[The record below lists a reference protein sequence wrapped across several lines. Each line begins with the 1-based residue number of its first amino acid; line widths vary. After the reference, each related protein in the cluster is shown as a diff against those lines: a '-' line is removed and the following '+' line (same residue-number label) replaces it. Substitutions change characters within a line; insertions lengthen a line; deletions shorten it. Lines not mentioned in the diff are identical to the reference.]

1 VHAAVWIRLKVPPQ
15 RTGDVRRSA
24 ARRCLVWIRLKVPPQ
39 RTGDVPPLRRPP
51 PLPCLLLLG
60 PGCCRPLRCM
70 SAVLRA
76 CWPPDRRPRCASARP
91 RWVVLM
97 RGCGCVRAWVRVC
110 LDTASRA
117 AQAVGCPAVCL
128 SVCAH
133 VHSLRADGGADAWLW
148 LLACVGVRVPRAGPA
163 SREWVRVCR
172 VCAGCCDTAAA
183 AGGAAAADGA
193 AAVRPY
199 GSVAQPRRPRCAS
212 ARPRWVVL
220 MRGCGCVRA
229 WVRVCLGTASRA
241 AQAVGCPTVCL
252 SVCARVQS
260 LRADGGVDAWLWLLA
275 CVGVRVPRAVPAS
288 RE

>member
-1 VHAAVWIRLKVPPQ
+1 MPVATTLVQLYCAVQYGRTQSYGYGSKSLWIRLKVPPQ

-24 ARRCLVWIRLKVPPQ
+24 ARRRCLACCCWA
-39 RTGDVPPLRRPP
+39 
-51 PLPCLLLLG
+51 LLAAVG
-60 PGCCRPLRCM
+60 RYAVAM

-128 SVCAH
+128 SVCA
-133 VHSLRADGGADAWLW
+133 
-148 LLACVGVRVPRAGPA
+148 
-163 SREWVRVCR
+163 
-172 VCAGCCDTAAA
+172 
-183 AGGAAAADGA
+183 
-193 AAVRPY
+193 
-199 GSVAQPRRPRCAS
+199 
-212 ARPRWVVL
+212 
-220 MRGCGCVRA
+220 
-229 WVRVCLGTASRA
+229 
-241 AQAVGCPTVCL
+241 
-252 SVCARVQS
+252 RVQS